1 MTNWRVEVSVEA
13 LLDLR
18 GIEQHL
24 EESHLDFGESPGTAI
39 ERAQR
44 RSDAILERAMRLPE
58 TPHIGQRVPQF
69 GAGMRR
75 VTLDRAV
82 YYFTTERLPETVSV
96 VAIFLSGQDH
106 QARML
111 ARGLS
116 RM

>member
-1 MTNWRVEVSVEA
+1 MTNWRVEVSFEA

-18 GIEQHL
+18 GIERHL
-24 EESHLDFGESPGTAI
+24 EESHREFGESPEKAM

-44 RSDAILERAMRLPE
+44 RSDAILDRATRLHA
-58 TPHIGQRVPQF
+58 TPYIGQRVPQF
-69 GAGMRR
+69 GADMRR

-82 YYFTTERLPETVSV
+82 FYFTTGRLPETVSV
-96 VAIFLSGQDH
+96 VAIFLPGQDH
-106 QARML
+106 EARML